1 MLLSVRY
8 ILICMLICLAKMENM
23 ALCKGDYCRSS
34 LLKDH
39 QTTHFELTFEVF
51 NFCASEGISFLP
63 RLAIDLCVFAR
74 GTLGGWW
81 AYGSPRAA
89 RLKAPGFLSYQ
100 CDNTTSKNPGKNVH
114 KIHFPSAASVNF
126 SGLLKCS
133 PWWTLRLN
141 HLVITFDFM
150 SGNLSVPLAE

>member
-1 MLLSVRY
+1 MMNSAVVQVSLSCVSG
-8 ILICMLICLAKMENM
+8 ILPTYGSLQSC
-23 ALCKGDYCRSS
+23 CKWSH
-34 LLKDH
+34 LKDH
-39 QTTHFELTFEVF
+39 ECAYFPFHHKYSVLLTGAKFYF
-51 NFCASEGISFLP
+51 PHRLSIHASFLVS
-63 RLAIDLCVFAR
+63 L
-74 GTLGGWW
+74 WW

-89 RLKAPGFLSYQ
+89 RLKAPVFLSYQ
-100 CDNTTSKNPGKNVH
+100 CDNTTSKNPGKNAH